1 MAQYLVVVEPVERSF
16 SAYFPDLPGCV
27 ATGATR
33 EELEENI
40 RAALQRHVRGLIEDD
55 QPIPES
61 RAFAEFIMVVPSQS

>member
-1 MAQYLVVVEPVERSF
+1 MAHYLAVVEPGDGNF

-40 RAALQRHVRGLIEDD
+40 RTALQRHVQGLIEDN

-61 RAFAEFIMVVPSQS
+61 RAFAEFIAVISTQS

>member
-1 MAQYLVVVEPVERSF
+1 MAHYLAVVEPAEGSF

-40 RAALQRHVRGLIEDD
+40 RIALQRHVQGLIEDN

-61 RAFAEFIMVVPSQS
+61 RAFSEFITVISNQS